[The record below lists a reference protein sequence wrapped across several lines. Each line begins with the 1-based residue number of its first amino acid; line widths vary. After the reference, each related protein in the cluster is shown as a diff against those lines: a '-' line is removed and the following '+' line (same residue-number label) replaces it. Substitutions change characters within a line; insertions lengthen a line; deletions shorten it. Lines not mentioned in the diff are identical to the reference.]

1 MAEWQTH
8 QTQNLA
14 VATPCGFKSRLRHQS
29 ESSELVSD
37 REWVRMIFFKTFK
50 DGKISE
56 YGREDANFPRE
67 IRRSGI
73 YRINAGERGH
83 ISGGRRDPAAKGNS
97 FRENYFAGEFAYTGI
112 LLYTYCIKRPF

>member
-37 REWVRMIFFKTFK
+37 RRRARMILFFRKLSKT
-50 DGKISE
+50 DRDLGYGK
-56 YGREDANFPRE
+56 YDAGFPAE
-67 IRRSGI
+67 ESGLEKFT
-73 YRINAGERGH
+73 R
-83 ISGGRRDPAAKGNS
+83 
-97 FRENYFAGEFAYTGI
+97 
-112 LLYTYCIKRPF
+112 